1 LRRLLSLRSGTPL
14 VVERPFGA
22 GLVVAVL
29 TTASPT
35 WNNWARGN
43 PSWVVVMLEL
53 QSHLA
58 AMRRKAESLEVGD
71 TFSVTLES
79 GLDAIEVD
87 FVVPPD
93 GTIVQQ
99 TAQDVDGR
107 LSAALE
113 SAAAGAHAA
122 RWKRL
127 DGTEQERVVAVN
139 VAPEEGR
146 LERVGRERLE
156 TALAGVPF
164 RYDDAAS
171 LQPDSGAL
179 AGVSLVNPLLY
190 LLVAVLVAEQLLSY
204 LASYHPASRPGS
216 SR

>member
-1 LRRLLSLRSGTPL
+1 
-14 VVERPFGA
+14 
-22 GLVVAVL
+22 
-29 TTASPT
+29 
-35 WNNWARGN
+35 
-43 PSWVVVMLEL
+43 
-53 QSHLA
+53 
-58 AMRRKAESLEVGD
+58 
-71 TFSVTLES
+71 
-79 GLDAIEVD
+79 
-87 FVVPPD
+87 
-93 GTIVQQ
+93 
-99 TAQDVDGR
+99 
-107 LSAALE
+107 
-113 SAAAGAHAA
+113 
-122 RWKRL
+122 
-127 DGTEQERVVAVN
+127 VAVN